1 MQPIFWNK
9 IHDRNGF
16 ASVAIWRL
24 LCVCFASVA
33 IWRSCAFGFFNLPLQ
48 ECQICELIVLL
59 RIVQSLLLSCFEWS
73 FSESPRIRISSLV
86 KPLLA
91 HEGLSTFW
99 RSVV

>member
-1 MQPIFWNK
+1 MIAMGLP
-9 IHDRNGF
+9 
-16 ASVAIWRL
+16 L
-24 LCVCFASVA
+24 LRFGVC
-33 IWRSCAFGFFNLPLQ
+33 CAFVLPLLRFGVHVRLVSLTSPHDPLQ
-48 ECQICELIVLL
+48 ECQISQLIVLI